1 MSFTSTPQSR
11 RIAPNEL
18 AASGAWALGRKRGPK
33 RSPRL
38 LPFVF
43 ASVLAVT
50 TRFECPRCQTVFTR
64 DRGDDDAFVEC
75 PSCGAMAMS
84 VGEATD
90 ALARQLSSTHDVGGF
105 QDRTL
110 ERSDE
115 DDNDDDS
122 GVVHRPEPSLVGAL
136 GAGVFSGL
144 LGQAPE
150 PASPPPVG
158 SLDLGLDLGLDDEL
172 RDFELP
178 ATAPGN
184 AALSPQ
190 KKTAPKVRAKTASAP
205 PARTADAPPPDV
217 KVSLDN
223 DALDALGAAFDSMA
237 LRPSQQRGADGL
249 SDDERRFL
257 RADAPAAVEARP
269 PPRKPPPRPPGKPG
283 ERRQAPPPRA
293 RKPAGPRPVSKG
305 IALSAEARDAA
316 FIPLKTPQTR
326 PAAAPAPRPA
336 VVADEQTVPAA
347 STPATLASAR
357 PDATELLAR
366 PKRLAPREAPTVLSG
381 ISRLAMAAAVLLGLV
396 GGGVAGAA
404 TAPSSTKRNDAR
416 ARAEAQLAEGNR
428 FYQVGRFDDA
438 LGAYKAALNNDRA
451 FAVAHRAK
459 GSALASNKRYD
470 EAAEAYRDYLALEPS
485 AIDASDIKEALTRR
499 GLTPVSGAADGR

>member
-1 MSFTSTPQSR
+1 MSL
-11 RIAPNEL
+11 L
-18 AASGAWALGRKRGPK
+18 A
-33 RSPRL
+33 SP
-38 LPFVF
+38 
-43 ASVLAVT
+43 AVT

-90 ALARQLSSTHDVGGF
+90 ALARQLSSTHDVGAF

-110 ERSDE
+110 EGSSD
-115 DDNDDDS
+115 DDDDDS
-122 GVVHRPEPSLVGAL
+122 GVVHRPEPSLVGTL

-144 LGQAPE
+144 LGQPSDTAP
-150 PASPPPVG
+150 PPPVG
-158 SLDLGLDLGLDDEL
+158 GLDLGLDEEL

-178 ATAPGN
+178 STAPGN

-190 KKTAPKVRAKTASAP
+190 KKTTVKPKKQAAAAAPAP
-205 PARTADAPPPDV
+205 GMPPPPRGQEGPPPDV
-217 KVSLDN
+217 NALDN

-237 LRPSQQRGADGL
+237 MRPSQQRGADGL

-257 RADAPAAVEARP
+257 RADAPPVEARP

-283 ERRQAPPPRA
+283 ERRQGPPPRA
-293 RKPAGPRPVSKG
+293 KKPAGPRPVSKG
-305 IALSAEARDAA
+305 IALSAEAKDAA
-316 FIPLKTPQTR
+316 FIPLRAPPASQPVASAPPKRTPTN
-326 PAAAPAPRPA
+326 
-336 VVADEQTVPAA
+336 VDEQTVPAA
-347 STPATLASAR
+347 SVER
-357 PDATELLAR
+357 ENATELLAR
-366 PKRLAPREAPTVLSG
+366 PKRPAPRQAPTVMGG
-381 ISRLAMAAAVLLGLV
+381 ISKLALAAAVLLGVV

-404 TAPSSTKRNDAR
+404 TAPASAKRNDAR
-416 ARAEAQLAEGNR
+416 GRAEAQLAEGNR

-438 LGAYKAALNNDRA
+438 LGMYKAALNNDRA
-451 FAVAHRAK
+451 YAVAHRAK

-485 AIDASDIKEALTRR
+485 AIDAADIKEALARR
-499 GLTPVSGAADGR
+499 GLAPVTGGDNGR

>member
-1 MSFTSTPQSR
+1 V
-11 RIAPNEL
+11 
-18 AASGAWALGRKRGPK
+18 GA
-33 RSPRL
+33 
-38 LPFVF
+38 
-43 ASVLAVT
+43 
-50 TRFECPRCQTVFTR
+50 
-64 DRGDDDAFVEC
+64 
-75 PSCGAMAMS
+75 
-84 VGEATD
+84 
-90 ALARQLSSTHDVGGF
+90 F

-110 ERSDE
+110 ERSDTDE
-115 DDNDDDS
+115 SDDDS
-122 GVVHRPEPSLVGAL
+122 GVVHRPEPSLVGTL

-158 SLDLGLDLGLDDEL
+158 GLDLGLDDEL

-190 KKTAPKVRAKTASAP
+190 KKTAPKVVAKVKGASAP
-205 PARTADAPPPDV
+205 PPRTADTPPPDV

-257 RADAPAAVEARP
+257 RAEAPAAVEARP

-293 RKPAGPRPVSKG
+293 KKPAGPRPVSKG

-316 FIPLKTPQTR
+316 FIPLKTP
-326 PAAAPAPRPA
+326 PASRQAPPA
-336 VVADEQTVPAA
+336 RVAVAVDEQTVPAA
-347 STPATLASAR
+347 STPAATSSAR
-357 PDATELLAR
+357 PDATELLTR
-366 PKRLAPREAPTVLSG
+366 PKRLAPRQAPTVLGG
-381 ISRLAMAAAVLLGLV
+381 ISRIAMAAAVVLGLV

-404 TAPSSTKRNDAR
+404 TAPASTKRNDAR

-485 AIDASDIKEALTRR
+485 AIDAADIKEALTRR